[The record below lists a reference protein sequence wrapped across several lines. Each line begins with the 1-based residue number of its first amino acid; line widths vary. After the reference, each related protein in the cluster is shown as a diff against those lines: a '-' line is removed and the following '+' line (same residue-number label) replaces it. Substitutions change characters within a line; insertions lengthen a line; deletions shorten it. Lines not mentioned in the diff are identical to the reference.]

1 MCNSKAFVVS
11 LQSLLSL
18 SCPRLKGYKM
28 QAIILAAGEGSRMR
42 PLTARRPK
50 VMLPVAGRPFLE
62 HIILRA
68 RAAGADRIVLVVG
81 YCGQAVR
88 SYFGDGSRLDLRIE
102 YTIQDRQLGTG
113 HALLAAQDLAES
125 SFLVLNGDVLPDEPS
140 LLALASRKPAV
151 SAIQVKD
158 PGRYGV
164 FVQDGSR
171 MISVVEKSDSP
182 PSNLANAGIYHLG
195 TSIFDALRAVPL
207 SERGEYELTDALN
220 LLAARESMEIVELS
234 RWMEIGRPWDILAA
248 DEILL
253 KDQVGQILGEVESG
267 ASLKGAVSLG
277 RGSIIRS
284 GAYIQGPV
292 LIGEDCDIGPNCF
305 IRPTTCIG
313 DRVRI
318 GNAVEVK
325 NSSIMSNS
333 KIGHLSYVGDSVIG
347 EGCNFG
353 AGTICSNLRHD
364 GKSIRSYIKGERAD
378 SGRRKLGVIMGDDA
392 MTGINTSIY
401 PGTVIEPGFRG
412 TPAAVLKKL
421 VGASQPTGK

>member
-1 MCNSKAFVVS
+1 
-11 LQSLLSL
+11 
-18 SCPRLKGYKM
+18 M

-42 PLTARRPK
+42 PLTASRPK

-81 YCGQAVR
+81 YCSDAVR
-88 SYFGDGSRLDLRIE
+88 SYFGDGSSLGLKIE
-102 YTIQDRQLGTG
+102 YALQDKQLGTG
-113 HALLAAQDLAES
+113 HALMAARDLADD

-140 LLALASRKPAV
+140 LRALASRGPAV
-151 SAIQVKD
+151 SAIRVED
-158 PGRYGV
+158 PRRYGV
-164 FVQDGSR
+164 FSSHQGR
-171 MISVVEKSDSP
+171 LTSVVEKSNSP
-182 PSNLANAGIYHLG
+182 PSNLANAGIYHFG
-195 TSIFDALRAVPL
+195 AGIFDALRAMPL

-220 LLAARESMEIVELS
+220 LLAARESIAVVEIS
-234 RWMEIGRPWDILAA
+234 SWMEIGRPWDILAA
-248 DEILL
+248 NEILL
-253 KDQVGQILGEVESG
+253 REHNPQILGEVEGG
-267 ASLKGAVSLG
+267 ATLKGDVSLG
-277 RGSIIRS
+277 RGSVIRS

-292 LIGEDCDIGPNCF
+292 LIGEDCDIGPNCY

-325 NSSIMSNS
+325 NSAIMSHS
-333 KIGHLSYVGDSVIG
+333 KIGHLSYLGDSIIG

-364 GKSIRSYIKGERAD
+364 GKNIKSYVKGERVD
-378 SGRRKLGVIMGDDA
+378 SGRRKLGVVMGDDV

-412 TPAAVLKKL
+412 LPAAVCRDL
-421 VGASQPTGK
+421 VGAACRERK